1 MKKLIFFFILIF
13 GTIGL
18 NANANVKVTNLSEE
32 ELEKQLRA
40 DAILKGESTDSMRDE
55 TDKSSQKTS
64 SSKYNDDKYEDIALY
79 NLITRYNTE
88 NDKKIFQVLPKDKA
102 IILADNVGLY
112 NLKLQEIEE
121 KKRLEQL
128 NKEQEAN
135 ETKTVYF
142 TGYCF
147 TNNAIEVENIQGYG
161 VVDCTFEKNDL
172 NIDSSRMMAVFV
184 PITSRSALIAKP
196 IYLLDKSNKKT
207 PIQSGVILT
216 LDRTSLNIANFVN
229 DKKIKKLS
237 GELMSGTGDI
247 ILNQSVAYLNQ
258 LEESKRKEEIVTN
271 SSISGT
277 TQSKTTNT
285 EAPDG
290 TTYLIH
296 SGIQFISGL
305 FKLGGLILS
314 EDKYPYFKVYKDS
327 GFYVDFIVEINGNK
341 GIKTKENREL
351 EKIDYKNNIY
361 DETIKPI
368 SIGEDVP
375 PQKLQLPSTP
385 LLGN

>member
-1 MKKLIFFFILIF
+1 MKKLILFVILAIIKTTSLF
-13 GTIGL
+13 
-18 NANANVKVTNLSEE
+18 ANVRGENLSED
-32 ELEKQLRA
+32 ELNKQLQAEALLR
-40 DAILKGESTDSMRDE
+40 GEDTESMKVD
-55 TDKSSQKTS
+55 TDKTSQKTS
-64 SSKYNDDKYEDIALY
+64 SSRDNNDKYEDVALY
-79 NLITRYNTE
+79 NLINRYNTE
-88 NDKKIFQVLPKDKA
+88 NDKKIFQVVIKEKTT
-102 IILADNVGLY
+102 ILADNVGEY
-112 NLKLQEIEE
+112 TAKLQALDE
-121 KKRLEQL
+121 KKKLEQQ
-128 NKEQEAN
+128 NKEKEAK

-142 TGYCF
+142 SGYCF

-161 VVDCTFEKNDL
+161 VLDCTFEKNEL
-172 NIDSSRMMAVFV
+172 NIDSSKMMAVFV

-196 IYLLDKSNKKT
+196 IYLLDKTNKKT
-207 PIQSGVILT
+207 PIQSGVVLT

-237 GELMSGTGDI
+237 GELLNSTGDI

-258 LEESKRKEEIVTN
+258 LEESKRKEEIITS

-305 FKLGGLILS
+305 FKLGGLVLS

-327 GFYVDFIVEINGNK
+327 GFYVDFIVEINGEK
-341 GIKTKENREL
+341 GIKTKENKEL
-351 EKIDYKNNIY
+351 EKVDYKNNIY

-368 SIGEDVP
+368 SIGEDVA

-385 LLGN
+385 LGN

>member
-1 MKKLIFFFILIF
+1 MKRLIFFVILIIE
-13 GTIGL
+13 TTGL
-18 NANANVKVTNLSEE
+18 FANIKSNNLSEE
-32 ELEKQLRA
+32 ELNKQLKAEALLR
-40 DAILKGESTDSMRDE
+40 GEDTESMKDDG
-55 TDKSSQKTS
+55 DKSSQKTS
-64 SSKYNDDKYEDIALY
+64 SGKDNEDKYKDVAMYNLLSKYNTD
-79 NLITRYNTE
+79 
-88 NDKKIFQVLPKDKA
+88 NDKKLFPVVLKDKSM
-102 IILADNVGLY
+102 ILADNVGAY
-112 NLKLQEIEE
+112 NEKQKALDE
-121 KKRLEQL
+121 KKRLEAE
-128 NKEQEAN
+128 NKQKEAT
-135 ETKTVYF
+135 ETKTIYL

-161 VVDCTFEKNDL
+161 VIDCTFEKNDL
-172 NIDSSRMMAVFV
+172 DIDSSKMMAVFV

-196 IYLLDKSNKKT
+196 IYLLDKKNKKT

-237 GELMSGTGDI
+237 GDLLNQTGDI

-285 EAPDG
+285 DAPDG

-305 FKLGGLILS
+305 FKLGGLVLS
-314 EDKYPYFKVYKDS
+314 EDKYPFFKVYKDS
-327 GFYVDFIVEINGNK
+327 GFYVDFVVEINGDK
-341 GIKTKENREL
+341 GIKTKENKQL
-351 EKIDYKNNIY
+351 EKLDYKNNIY
-361 DETIKPI
+361 DEAIKPI
-368 SIGEDVP
+368 SIGEDVT

-385 LLGN
+385 LGGN